1 VSRTGP
7 AASGFAVDV
16 PAVVLEPSPMAHLRD
31 GARYERLASS
41 LRGARWAVAIVP
53 SRAARRSAVA
63 ELVVRLPEATPGTAV
78 DELATLLAAD
88 VRKSLRRK
96 GQDCGRIVIYGPSG
110 ELVRIVEVN
119 ETADRVPEPP
129 SDRARAGS

>member
-16 PAVVLEPSPMAHLRD
+16 PAVVLEPSATAHRLD

-41 LRGARWAVAIVP
+41 LRDARWAVAIVP
-53 SRAARRSAVA
+53 THAARRSAVA
-63 ELVVRLPEATPGTAV
+63 ELVVRLPEPAQETTI
-78 DELATLLAAD
+78 DLLATLLAAD

-96 GQDCGRIVIYGPSG
+96 REDRGRIVIYGPSG
-110 ELVRIVEVN
+110 ELLRIVEVN
-119 ETADRVPEPP
+119 ETADGDALPP
-129 SDRARAGS
+129 SDRAPADS